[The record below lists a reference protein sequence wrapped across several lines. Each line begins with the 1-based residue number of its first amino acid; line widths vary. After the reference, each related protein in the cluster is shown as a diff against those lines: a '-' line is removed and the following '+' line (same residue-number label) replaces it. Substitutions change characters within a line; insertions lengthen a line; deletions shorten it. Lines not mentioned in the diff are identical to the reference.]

1 MSMIFD
7 ALQRAEIDRSGIGL
21 PALSAATEVVKLAE
35 LHAAVERKGATK
47 PELPRTSVPEPE
59 IVQPPRLGGGAA
71 VAVGPSSSV
80 NTAQLSMFA
89 QFKSIPIQT
98 TPDSHMVCL
107 EDGQNPAAEQ
117 FQFLGVRLQHLRR
130 ERPLKKVLITS
141 TIPKEGKSMVAANLA
156 CALARRTQQKVLL
169 VEGDVRRP
177 TLATIFGIP
186 RIPGLCE
193 LLQAEGSLASNI
205 YHLDRPALW
214 LLPAGNAKG
223 NPLQLL
229 QSGRLFTLFD
239 QLGELF
245 DWIVID
251 SPPVLPVADTS
262 IWMRLADGILL
273 VTRQGTTEKSQLQR
287 GLEAID
293 QKKVVGAVLNCRRRP
308 ARSDYYYGYLAPTE
322 PK

>member
-1 MSMIFD
+1 MSLLFD
-7 ALQRAEIDRSGIGL
+7 ALQRAEVDRSGIGL
-21 PALSAATEVVKLAE
+21 PALSAATEVLKLAE
-35 LHAAVERKGATK
+35 QHAAVELKAATK
-47 PELPRTSVPEPE
+47 LELPRTSGAERE
-59 IVQPPRLGGGAA
+59 TAQPPRLETGIAIAA
-71 VAVGPSSSV
+71 EPSVSGS
-80 NTAQLSMFA
+80 TAQLSMFA

-98 TPDSHMVCL
+98 TSDSHMVCL
-107 EDGQNPAAEQ
+107 EDGQNPGAEQ

-156 CALARRTQQKVLL
+156 CKTQQKVLL

-193 LLQAEGSLASNI
+193 LLQSEGSLTSNI

-214 LLPAGNAKG
+214 LLPAGQAKA
-223 NPLQLL
+223 NPLHLL
-229 QSGRLFTLFD
+229 QSAKLFTLFD

-273 VTRQGTTEKSQLQR
+273 VARQGTTEKGQLQR

-293 QKKVVGAVLNCRRRP
+293 QKKVIGAVLNCRRRP
-308 ARSDYYYGYLAPTE
+308 AHSDYYYGYLPPTK

>member
-21 PALSAATEVVKLAE
+21 PALSAATEVLKLAE
-35 LHAAVERKGATK
+35 LHAAVQLK
-47 PELPRTSVPEPE
+47 PAPKADLPRISGAERETAE
-59 IVQPPRLGGGAA
+59 PPRLGPGAA
-71 VAVGPSSSV
+71 IAVEPSPSV
-80 NTAQLSMFA
+80 STAQLSMFA

-107 EDGQNPAAEQ
+107 EDDQNPGAEQ

-130 ERPLKKVLITS
+130 DRPLKKVLITS

-156 CALARRTQQKVLL
+156 CALARKTHQKVLL

-193 LLQAEGSLASNI
+193 LLQAEGSLTSNI

-214 LLPAGNAKG
+214 LLPAGNAKA

-273 VTRQGTTEKSQLQR
+273 VTRQGTTEKGQLKR

-308 ARSDYYYGYLAPTE
+308 AHSDYYYGYLQPTE

>member
-1 MSMIFD
+1 MSLIFD
-7 ALQRAEIDRSGIGL
+7 ALQRAEVERSGIGL
-21 PALSAATEVVKLAE
+21 SALSTATEVLKLAE
-35 LHAAVERKGATK
+35 LHAAVELKAATK
-47 PELPRTSVPEPE
+47 AEPPKTSAAEREP
-59 IVQPPRLGGGAA
+59 PPRPPAGAGVTIA
-71 VAVGPSSSV
+71 VEPSAPV
-80 NTAQLSMFA
+80 NTKQPSVFA
-89 QFKSIPIQT
+89 QFKSLQVKT
-98 TPDSHMVCL
+98 SSDSHMVCL
-107 EDGQNPAAEQ
+107 EDGQSPGAEQ

-130 ERPLKKVLITS
+130 ERPLKKLLITS

-156 CALARRTQQKVLL
+156 CALARRTQQRVLL

-177 TLATIFGIP
+177 TLATIFGIS

-193 LLQAEGSLASNI
+193 LLQSEGSLTSNI
-205 YHLDRPALW
+205 YYLDRPALW
-214 LLPAGNAKG
+214 LLPAGTAKV

-229 QSGRLFTLFD
+229 QSAKLHTLFD
-239 QLGELF
+239 QLAELF

-262 IWMRLADGILL
+262 IWMRLADGIVL

-308 ARSDYYYGYLAPTE
+308 ARSDYYYGYLQPTQ

>member
-1 MSMIFD
+1 MSLLFD
-7 ALQRAEIDRSGIGL
+7 ALQRAEVDRSGIGL
-21 PALSAATEVVKLAE
+21 PALSAATEVLKLAE
-35 LHAAVERKGATK
+35 QHAAVELKAATK
-47 PELPRTSVPEPE
+47 LELPRTSDAERE
-59 IVQPPRLGGGAA
+59 TAQPPRLETGIAIAA
-71 VAVGPSSSV
+71 EPSVSGS
-80 NTAQLSMFA
+80 TAQLSMFA

-98 TPDSHMVCL
+98 TSDSHMVCL
-107 EDGQNPAAEQ
+107 EDGQNPGAEQ

-130 ERPLKKVLITS
+130 ERPLKKLLITS

-156 CALARRTQQKVLL
+156 CALARKTQQKVLL

-193 LLQAEGSLASNI
+193 LLQSEGSLTSNI

-214 LLPAGNAKG
+214 LLPAGQAKA
-223 NPLQLL
+223 NPLHLL
-229 QSGRLFTLFD
+229 QSAKLFTLFD

-273 VTRQGTTEKSQLQR
+273 VARQGTTEKGQLQR

-293 QKKVVGAVLNCRRRP
+293 QKKVIGAVLNCRRRP
-308 ARSDYYYGYLAPTE
+308 AHSDYYYGYLPPTK